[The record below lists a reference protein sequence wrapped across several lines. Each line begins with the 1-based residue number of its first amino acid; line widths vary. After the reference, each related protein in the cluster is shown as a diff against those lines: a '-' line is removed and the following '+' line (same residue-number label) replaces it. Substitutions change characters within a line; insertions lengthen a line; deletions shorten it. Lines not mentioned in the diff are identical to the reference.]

1 MLRSAAKPRVSKH
14 EAQLKPDE
22 SVRKNALTN
31 VPTLLFPR
39 RRAHGRSLP
48 PRQLQ
53 GGPAG
58 KSRPLQAG
66 CTGHAALPELTA
78 ALLRHRRLTRLQ
90 IWLLNWPLDWRL
102 SRQLAWQLTWHLTW
116 RRRQSRLR
124 RAGRACRRSSLSGLA
139 GHAGLLRLSRPW
151 RQSRLLLSAPVLQ
164 CGQWRLTGLTRQR
177 PRSGL
182 VGLARPLQLSGL
194 LRRTR
199 PRLQTLPV
207 RRARLLLARPQ
218 SRLLLQSR
226 PVLSRQ
232 AVLAAAGLTG
242 PLPGLA
248 DRPVRIHKARIGA
261 AEGALF
267 VEHAAADQLHRMHL
281 PHESR
286 VARDHLRRD

>member
-1 MLRSAAKPRVSKH
+1 MRRPRDDTFARPGTAFSELPH
-14 EAQLKPDE
+14 
-22 SVRKNALTN
+22 
-31 VPTLLFPR
+31 VPLLLSPWR
-39 RRAHGRSLP
+39 GDHGRGLP

-66 CTGHAALPELTA
+66 CTGDAALPELTA
-78 ALLRHRRLTRLQ
+78 ALLRHRRLTWLQ
-90 IWLLNWPLDWRL
+90 IWLLNWPLAWRL
-102 SRQLAWQLTWHLTW
+102 SRQLAWQSTWQLAR
-116 RRRQSRLR
+116 RRRQPRLR
-124 RAGRACRRSSLSGLA
+124 RAGRPCRRSRLSGLA
-139 GHAGLLRLSRPW
+139 GHTGLLRLPRPW

-182 VGLARPLQLSGL
+182 AGLTRPRQLSAL

-199 PRLQTLPV
+199 PLQTLPV

-218 SRLLLQSR
+218 SRLLLLPRTVQSG
-226 PVLSRQ
+226 LLLTGQ
-232 AVLAAAGLTG
+232 AVSPELTG
-242 PLPGLA
+242 LLPGLA

-261 AEGALF
+261 AEGALL

-281 PHESR
+281 PHEIPCR
-286 VARDHLRRD
+286 ARSSAA